1 MLSKRREF
9 LIRSASTAAIAAS
22 GIVGAPWIRRAQ
34 AAEFVYK
41 LGHDLPASH
50 PLNKRLM
57 EAADDIKKESDGRL
71 EIRLFPNNQLGGDP
85 DMFAQMRSGALE
97 IFASSGANTL
107 SSLVPKTAIWT
118 VGFAF
123 KDYGQVYGAL
133 DGELGAHLRGL
144 INNAGLAVQDKVW
157 DNGFRQI
164 TSSGKPIGSPAD
176 LKGMK
181 IRVPPGRLWISL
193 FQALAAA
200 PTSISF
206 NEVYLSLQSKMVEG
220 QENALAI
227 IDSAKLYEVQ
237 KYCSLTSH
245 AWDGFWLVSNR
256 KTWERLPSTLRDIA
270 SKHLNEQALNE
281 RKDVAALN
289 ASLQKSLEAKGMI
302 FNAPDVAPF
311 REMLR
316 TRGFY
321 ADMRKTFGDEQWAL
335 LEKVTGRLA

>member
-1 MLSKRREF
+1 MHQKRRQF
-9 LIRSASTAAIAAS
+9 LLQGTATAAVAAT
-22 GIVGAPWIRRAQ
+22 GVLGAPWIRRAQ

-50 PLNKRLM
+50 PFNKRLL
-57 EAADDIKKESDGRL
+57 EAAEMIKRDSDGRL

-123 KDYGQVYGAL
+123 KDYSQVFGAL
-133 DGELGAHLRGL
+133 DGELGAYLRGL
-144 INNAGLAVQDKVW
+144 INKAGLEVQQNVW

-164 TSSGKPIGSPAD
+164 TSGAKPILSPAD

-181 IRVPPGRLWISL
+181 FRVPPGRLWISL
-193 FQALAAA
+193 FSALGASPA
-200 PTSISF
+200 TISF
-206 NEVYLSLQSKMVEG
+206 NEVYLALQSKLVEG

-256 KTWERLPSTLRDIA
+256 QTWQRLPSNLRDIA
-270 SKHLNEQALNE
+270 SKHLNAQALKE
-281 RKDVAALN
+281 RQDVAALN
-289 ASLQKSLEAKGMI
+289 ASLQKSLEAKGMV
-302 FNAPDVAPF
+302 FNAPDIQPF

-316 TRGFY
+316 KSGY
-321 ADMRKTFGDEQWAL
+321 YGEMQKTFGAEEWGL